1 LDIPED
7 IDKST
12 IGCYV
17 SLGKRLLDV
26 LVLTDLEQKLKI
38 HIVNPKEDLQII
50 VKWLG
55 NDEKK
60 IGKFINNL
68 LGSVSFSS
76 KLFIDVEEGK
86 TYKKWV
92 TLFDLLD
99 DDLYDGEFAEED
111 DE

>member
-1 LDIPED
+1 
-7 IDKST
+7 
-12 IGCYV
+12 
-17 SLGKRLLDV
+17 
-26 LVLTDLEQKLKI
+26 
-38 HIVNPKEDLQII
+38 
-50 VKWLG
+50 
-55 NDEKK
+55 
-60 IGKFINNL
+60 L